1 MSSTLISKNVFS
13 FLQQLEKNNNRD
25 WFQKNKTQFTEV
37 QNQIKNVA
45 FSISALLNEHD
56 SIENTKVFRIYRDVR
71 FSKNKLPYK
80 THFGIGF
87 SRTKP
92 ALRGGYYIH
101 ISANNSFLA
110 CGFWDPNPND
120 LFRIRKELEFSS
132 DTFRKIINAD
142 SFKNVW
148 GNLEGEELKIC
159 PKGFEKTHPDIDLL
173 RKKQYIF
180 TIPFSNKEVMDS
192 SFEQKINQ
200 AIIAIRPFV
209 DFMSETLTTNL
220 NGESII

>member
-110 CGFWDPNPND
+110 
-120 LFRIRKELEFSS
+120 RS
-132 DTFRKIINAD
+132 
-142 SFKNVW
+142 
-148 GNLEGEELKIC
+148 
-159 PKGFEKTHPDIDLL
+159 
-173 RKKQYIF
+173 Y
-180 TIPFSNKEVMDS
+180 
-192 SFEQKINQ
+192 
-200 AIIAIRPFV
+200 
-209 DFMSETLTTNL
+209 
-220 NGESII
+220 

>member
-1 MSSTLISKNVFS
+1 MASSSISKNVFS
-13 FLQQLEKNNNRD
+13 FLQQLEKNNNRE
-25 WFQKNKTQFTEV
+25 WFQENKKQFIEAQT
-37 QNQIKNVA
+37 QIK
-45 FSISALLNEHD
+45 SLGLCISNLLDQHD

-92 ALRGGYYIH
+92 ALRGGYYLH
-101 ISANNSFLA
+101 ISSNNSFLA
-110 CGFWDPNPND
+110 CGFWDPNPTD
-120 LFRIRKELEFSS
+120 LFRIRKELEFSA
-132 DTFRKIINAD
+132 DTFREIINAD
-142 SFKNVW
+142 SFKNIW
-148 GNLEGEELKIC
+148 GKLEGEELKIC

-180 TIPFSNKEVMDS
+180 TLPFNNKEIIDS
-192 SFEQKINQ
+192 DFEQKVNH
-200 AIIAIRPFV
+200 AIVAVRPFV
-209 DFMSETLTTNL
+209 DFMSETLTTDL